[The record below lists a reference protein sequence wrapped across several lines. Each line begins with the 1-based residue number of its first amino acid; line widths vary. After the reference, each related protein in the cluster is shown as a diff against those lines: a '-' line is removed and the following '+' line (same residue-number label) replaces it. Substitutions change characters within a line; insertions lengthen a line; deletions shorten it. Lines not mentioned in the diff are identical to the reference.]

1 MNTDLLLH
9 PRTAAQ
15 IENLLA
21 NPSHALLIAGISGS
35 GKKTVGFAI
44 AEELLEVDKS
54 KLEEHPYFL
63 HIGRLKNKQDIAIE
77 QVREVIAALKL
88 KVPGSK
94 KIQRV
99 IFIEDA
105 QYLSIPAQNAL
116 LKVLEE
122 PSIDTVFLLSVNSVQ
137 NVLPTIS
144 SRAQILDLQAVAL
157 EGAKKYWGKE
167 HTHEQIESAWRLSG
181 GTVGLMSALL
191 TEDQEHPL
199 KESVQQARKFLGA
212 KTYERLIMLDS
223 LSRNKEQF
231 GLFLDAM
238 SRILNFLQRTSVKNN
253 KPKQNQQI
261 LESRKILQ
269 KVQKALQANANTKM
283 VALELALG
291 LKV

>member
-63 HIGRLKNKQDIAIE
+63 HIRRLKNKQDIAIE

-88 KVPGSK
+88 KVPGNK

-167 HTHEQIESAWRLSG
+167 HTHEQIEGAWRLSG

-253 KPKQNQQI
+253 KSKQNQQI

-269 KVQKALQANANTKM
+269 KIQKALQANANTKM